1 MQKALFL
8 LSILLVSC
16 VKHNPEELKFEQDF
30 LSKVD
35 SLKLYTT
42 INDISI
48 SAADNRFWALG
59 TYFLVIT
66 DHIPTVDLQGGYN
79 DKLEYVDS
87 VYYQIKD
94 YKNDIKIWKKWLK
107 KNKDKYSFEFAD
119 SLYKDH
125 YYRFSLIPKRV
136 W

>member
-8 LSILLVSC
+8 LLIFLVSC

-35 SLKLYTT
+35 SLSLY
-42 INDISI
+42 IPIGDV
-48 SAADNRFWALG
+48 DNRFCALE
-59 TYFLVIT
+59 TYFFVIT
-66 DHIPTVDLQGGYN
+66 EHIPSVDSESGYN
-79 DKLEYVDS
+79 DNLEYIET
-87 VYYQIKD
+87 VYYQKKD
-94 YKNDIKIWKKWLK
+94 YKNDMKIWKKWLK
-107 KNKDKYSFEFAD
+107 KNRNKYSFEFAD

>member
-1 MQKALFL
+1 MKKALFL
-8 LSILLVSC
+8 FVIFLVSC
-16 VKHNPEELKFEQDF
+16 VKHNPEELKFEQEF

-35 SLKLYTT
+35 SLSLY
-42 INDISI
+42 IPIGEV
-48 SAADNRFWALG
+48 DNRFWALG

-66 DHIPTVDLQGGYN
+66 EHFPTVDSESGYN
-79 DKLEYVDS
+79 DKLEYVDT

-107 KNKDKYSFEFAD
+107 KNRDKYSFEYAD

-125 YYRFSLIPKRV
+125 YYRISLIPKRV